1 MFRRL
6 IKSVDVDRCLFAQV
20 FDKTVFVMKQPVVT
34 EHALYSQPPN
44 VESLRTALETKIKT
58 KIQKW
63 RSHMKTIW
71 NR

>member
-1 MFRRL
+1 M
-6 IKSVDVDRCLFAQV
+6 
-20 FDKTVFVMKQPVVT
+20 FDKGVFVMKQPVVRDLS
-34 EHALYSQPPN
+34 LYSPPPN
-44 VESLRTALETKIKT
+44 VEGLRAALETKIRA